1 MFLSTVDLGWSSF
14 DYIQVGGKQT
24 NAEYKAQ
31 ISMFAILAAPIFI
44 GTDLR
49 GIDDASL
56 AVYSS
61 TEMLAI
67 HQVCCCGA
75 LSC

>member
-56 AVYSS
+56 A
-61 TEMLAI
+61 AI
-67 HQVCCCGA
+67 HGLADNCGKA
-75 LSC
+75 RLSYSTKEL